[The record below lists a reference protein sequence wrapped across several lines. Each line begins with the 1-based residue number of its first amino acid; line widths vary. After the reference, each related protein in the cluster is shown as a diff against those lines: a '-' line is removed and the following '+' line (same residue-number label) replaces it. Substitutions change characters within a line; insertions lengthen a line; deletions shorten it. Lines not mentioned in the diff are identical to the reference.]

1 MLWKSLWIIDQ
12 KLKLP
17 TVIDWFT
24 VISGNYEYTSVCVC
38 ACLSQWKHH
47 IRPSIKY
54 YIHSSAKVNW
64 LIAGAVAYW
73 CNTCQALHFRMAHTS
88 AKQFL
93 RITKSIKKSSD
104 QPQIHSAAWK
114 RGRRCSQS
122 EKRLHSATRRAR
134 SAATDGLTPT
144 EHWSQHH
151 KVSVV
156 SHEETEET
164 NTAEN
169 HRRIT
174 SPRCFQHPPVFYE
187 ERFLF
192 NQCGLIVNFEFLTHS
207 HLFLPF
213 VATRCW
219 ILLTLCVLYCV

>member
-1 MLWKSLWIIDQ
+1 M
-12 KLKLP
+12 
-17 TVIDWFT
+17 
-24 VISGNYEYTSVCVC
+24 C

-47 IRPSIKY
+47 ICPSIKY
-54 YIHSSAKVNW
+54 CIHSSAKVNW
-64 LIAGAVAYW
+64 LIAAPCLLMQYVPS
-73 CNTCQALHFRMAHTS
+73 FRMAHTS
-88 AKQFL
+88 VKQFL
-93 RITKSIKKSSD
+93 KITKSIKKSSD

-122 EKRLHSATRRAR
+122 EKRLHSATTRAR

-156 SHEETEET
+156 SNEETEET

-192 NQCGLIVNFEFLTHS
+192 NQCGLIGNFEFLTHS
-207 HLFLPF
+207 YLFLPF

-219 ILLTLCVLYCV
+219 ILLTLFVLYCL